1 MAQNREVSMK
11 KNRYVV
17 IVITNAKINALFLR
31 FQMIRLTRYRLKK
44 FLI

>member
-1 MAQNREVSMK
+1 MAQNRKVSMK

-17 IVITNAKINALFLR
+17 TVTPNAKINALFLR

-44 FLI
+44 FSI